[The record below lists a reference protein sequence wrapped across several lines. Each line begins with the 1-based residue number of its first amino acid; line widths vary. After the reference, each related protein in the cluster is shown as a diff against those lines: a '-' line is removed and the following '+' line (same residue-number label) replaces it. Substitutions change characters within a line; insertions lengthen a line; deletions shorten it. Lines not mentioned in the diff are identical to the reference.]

1 MKRSDA
7 TALRAESWRELV
19 QRHKSSGLSVDSF
32 CQQQGVSTWSFYQWR
47 KRLGMDDTMRFAL
60 VETGGV
66 KRPDTASIQINL
78 GNGDRLDVSPGV
90 DAATLR
96 TVLAVLRERQ

>member
-1 MKRSDA
+1 
-7 TALRAESWRELV
+7 
-19 QRHKSSGLSVDSF
+19 
-32 CQQQGVSTWSFYQWR
+32 
-47 KRLGMDDTMRFAL
+47 MDDAVRFAL

-66 KRPDTASIQINL
+66 KRPDAASIQITL
-78 GNGDRLDVSPGV
+78 GNGERLDVSVGV